1 VSLIES
7 ALAKLRRNAPDA
19 PQTAVAVVAPL
30 SPPREY
36 TLKRINIDSQAL
48 RRAGYLPDEGL
59 ERRFADHFRQIK
71 RPLIDKALAG
81 GAPMRLIVVSSALPG
96 DGKTFN
102 SINLAVS
109 IARERD
115 LSVLLVDADTPR
127 ARISQVFDIRGERGL
142 LDALADETLDVE
154 SLVVETDMRGFEILP
169 AGTFIEGAPEL
180 IASARMEQIASRL
193 AARNAR
199 QLILFDSPPLLISS
213 EARALVRI
221 PGQVVLVMHQGV
233 TPLHAALDALA
244 YVDRAKLQGV
254 ILNQAVVGQG
264 VRYYDGY
271 YDHGYA
277 DETPRAG

>member
-1 VSLIES
+1 MSLIES
-7 ALAKLRRNAPDA
+7 ALAKLRRTAPDA
-19 PQTAVAVVAPL
+19 PQTATIAPL
-30 SPPREY
+30 SPPPREY
-36 TLKRINIDSQAL
+36 TLKRINVDSQAL
-48 RRAGYLPDEGL
+48 RRAGYLPDEDL
-59 ERRFADHFRQIK
+59 KRRFADHFRQIK

-96 DGKTFN
+96 DGKTFT
-102 SINLAVS
+102 SINLALSV
-109 IARERD
+109 ARERD
-115 LSVLLVDADTPR
+115 LSVLLVDADAPR
-127 ARISQVFDIRGERGL
+127 ARISQVFDIRGDRGL

-180 IASARMEQIASRL
+180 IASARMEQIAARL

-254 ILNQAVVGQG
+254 ILNQADVGPG
-264 VRYYDGY
+264 ARYYDGY

-277 DETPRAG
+277 DETPQAG